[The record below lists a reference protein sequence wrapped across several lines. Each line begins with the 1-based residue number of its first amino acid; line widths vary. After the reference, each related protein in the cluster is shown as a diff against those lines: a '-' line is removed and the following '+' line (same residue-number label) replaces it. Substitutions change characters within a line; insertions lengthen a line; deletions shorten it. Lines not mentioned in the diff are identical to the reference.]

1 MRILGLE
8 GIAYKLPVGCPGCLW
23 SAEERCPLEPVWL
36 GMHVGKAFQED
47 EVFRTQELRN
57 HLPS

>member
-1 MRILGLE
+1 MCIFGLE
-8 GIAYKLPVGCPGCLW
+8 GIPCKLPVGCPGCLW
-23 SAEERCPLEPVWL
+23 IAEERCLLEPVWL
-36 GMHVGKAFQED
+36 GMHGDKAFQED